1 MKFNMQCGCARPAP
15 PIFKSAGQAKLIDRD
30 RQTIRKARLKL
41 KATIKK
47 FLKAKAPDIARQV
60 IAAKDSAE
68 KATVEILARVL
79 AALDLGDWDSLSD
92 EIKPLIETILR
103 DAGAEALV
111 QIGITDSGITELV
124 NDRAVKYAE
133 QRAAELVTRISESTR
148 EMLRADIAEAM
159 RDGWS
164 NDTLADAISDNYAF
178 SPDRAETIART
189 ETAYADV
196 AGNMAAYRESG
207 VVEQKKWITGAGCCD
222 LCDELDGVTIDLDD
236 DFDTEDGPIDGPP
249 YHPNCRCDVSPV
261 LKDDGNGSD

>member
-1 MKFNMQCGCARPAP
+1 MDLTLESLTNLNAEQLRELARD
-15 PIFKSAGQAKLIDRD
+15 L
-30 RQTIRKARLKL
+30 
-41 KATIKK
+41 
-47 FLKAKAPDIARQV
+47 IARIAQQSKLHVQV

-148 EMLRADIAEAM
+148 EMLRADIAEAIIHAAVET
-159 RDGWS
+159 D
-164 NDTLADAISDNYAF
+164 L
-178 SPDRAETIART
+178 RAP
-189 ETAYADV
+189 V
-196 AGNMAAYRESG
+196 AAM
-207 VVEQKKWITGAGCCD
+207 K
-222 LCDELDGVTIDLDD
+222 
-236 DFDTEDGPIDGPP
+236 
-249 YHPNCRCDVSPV
+249 
-261 LKDDGNGSD
+261 